1 MTCSETCFDEPERL
15 PMAVIDIQGLLA
27 RLLLAVLVAEYKK
40 AATSYKKILY
50 QVKMYLEASVRYLA
64 SLGITSWAVFGLAA
78 NGVRGAI
85 LMAWFSEITDVSTF

>member
-1 MTCSETCFDEPERL
+1 
-15 PMAVIDIQGLLA
+15 MAVIDIQGLLA

-40 AATSYKKILY
+40 AATSYKKTLY

-85 LMAWFSEITDVSTF
+85 LMAWFSEITDVRTF